1 MTDAQ
6 DSPMARRTLS
16 ATGTATALTLGNVDF
31 AAAEGRPGRE
41 PETRTVRG
49 TLPPGS
55 PDFVYVPVD
64 VPAGVRELRVSY
76 GYDRPA
82 VPAGTPGNALDI
94 GLFDE
99 RGTELGGEGF
109 RASASGCGWTPTPR

>member
-6 DSPMARRTLS
+6 DSPMARRTLL

-49 TLPPGS
+49 TLPPAPPTS
-55 PDFVYVPVD
+55 
-64 VPAGVRELRVSY
+64 RTCRSTC
-76 GYDRPA
+76 R
-82 VPAGTPGNALDI
+82 
-94 GLFDE
+94 
-99 RGTELGGEGF
+99 
-109 RASASGCGWTPTPR
+109 RAYAS